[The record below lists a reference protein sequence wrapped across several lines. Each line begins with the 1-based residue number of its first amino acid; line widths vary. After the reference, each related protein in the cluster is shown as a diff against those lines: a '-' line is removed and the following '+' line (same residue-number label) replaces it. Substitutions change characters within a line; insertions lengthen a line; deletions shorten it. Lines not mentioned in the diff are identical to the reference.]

1 MASAEA
7 TGDGKEGG
15 GLIGFVIVTALALGL
30 GAGFGFF
37 LADLPAPQA
46 ETVDVAGAKS
56 EPTDRDAAKSV
67 VQGVDGTAKLVAMT
81 PIVVNLAQPPD
92 AWIRIE
98 ASLLVQGMDFG
109 ADILAGQV
117 AEDFVAYLRTATLSQ
132 FEGPSGFQN
141 LREDFIDRATIRDRE
156 HIKDVIVHGV
166 VIE

>member
-7 TGDGKEGG
+7 KGDGKDGG
-15 GLIGFVIVTALALGL
+15 GLIGFVIVTVLALGL

-37 LADLPAPQA
+37 LADLPAPLA
-46 ETVDVAGAKS
+46 ETVDAASATS
-56 EPTDRDAAKSV
+56 EQTGAAKSA

-109 ADILAGQV
+109 SDVLAGQV

-156 HIKDVIVHGV
+156 HIKDVIIHGV